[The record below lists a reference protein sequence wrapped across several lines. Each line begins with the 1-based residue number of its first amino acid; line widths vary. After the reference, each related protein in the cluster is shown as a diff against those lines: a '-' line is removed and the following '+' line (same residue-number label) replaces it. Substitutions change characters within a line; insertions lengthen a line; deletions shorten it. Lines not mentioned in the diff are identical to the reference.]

1 MPIHRAI
8 SVHNQ
13 LVQATSTD
21 FLNHAVVCQRH
32 LTHLH
37 PFSLFCLKE
46 IVMIASLDVFQL
58 HSSDVGVRIT
68 CVDSLFEALKVIRKK
83 GSGEYIVYSRKTGRR
98 RFYKVDGG
106 G

>member
-1 MPIHRAI
+1 
-8 SVHNQ
+8 
-13 LVQATSTD
+13 
-21 FLNHAVVCQRH
+21 
-32 LTHLH
+32 
-37 PFSLFCLKE
+37 
-46 IVMIASLDVFQL
+46 MIASLDVFQL

-106 G
+106 GKIVLWENEELAFPGG